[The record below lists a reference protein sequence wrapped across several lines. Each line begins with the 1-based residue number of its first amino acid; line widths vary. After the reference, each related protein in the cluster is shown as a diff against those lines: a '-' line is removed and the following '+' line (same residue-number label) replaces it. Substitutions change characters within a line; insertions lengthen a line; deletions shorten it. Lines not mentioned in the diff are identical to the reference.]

1 MPSSVYDS
9 IRLGMRVNV
18 FGTNKINFT
27 DVIVGNALSTPTQT
41 RIGGQ

>member
-9 IRLGMRVNV
+9 IRLGVNV